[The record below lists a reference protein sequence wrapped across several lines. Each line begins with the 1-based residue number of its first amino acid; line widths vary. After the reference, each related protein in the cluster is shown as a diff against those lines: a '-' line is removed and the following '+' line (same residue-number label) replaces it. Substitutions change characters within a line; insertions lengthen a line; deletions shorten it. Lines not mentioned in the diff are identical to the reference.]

1 MDAIARLTER
11 QKDCLRLVGQGYTS
25 KQIGPQ
31 LGITHVTVDNYIRTA
46 LDLLH
51 VENRAEAARLLRA
64 HELDQPLIHQPRQ
77 LAAAPAAAPIPVQTD
92 EGSRFW
98 LSRLIP
104 PLGGQR
110 NSRTPEGKVLAILGV
125 AVLSLSTL
133 IILTIAVATLFWL
146 LR

>member
-1 MDAIARLTER
+1 MDAITRLTER

-31 LGITHVTVDNYIRTA
+31 LGITHITVDNYIRAA
-46 LDLLH
+46 LDLLQ
-51 VENRAEAARLLRA
+51 VENRAEAARLLRT
-64 HELDQPLIHQPRQ
+64 HELDQSLIHQPQ
-77 LAAAPAAAPIPVQTD
+77 PLAAIPAATPSPAQTE
-92 EGSRFW
+92 EGSRSW
-98 LSRLIP
+98 LSRLVP
-104 PLGGQR
+104 PLGGRR

-125 AVLSLSTL
+125 AVLGLSTL

>member
-31 LGITHVTVDNYIRTA
+31 LGITHVTVDNYIRAA
-46 LDLLH
+46 LDLLQ

-64 HELDQPLIHQPRQ
+64 HELDQSLIHQPQ
-77 LAAAPAAAPIPVQTD
+77 PLADMPVEPAIPRSTE
-92 EGSRFW
+92 EGSRSW
-98 LSRLIP
+98 LSRLVP
-104 PLGGQR
+104 PLGGRR
-110 NSRTPEGKVLAILGV
+110 NTYTPEGKALAILAV
-125 AVLSLSTL
+125 AIVGLSTL
-133 IILTIAVATLFWL
+133 VGLILVVAALFWL